1 MDPVAIQQ
9 TQQLKRL
16 WSHNPGAHL
25 LASVESELDEISE
38 TDAMSGVY
46 PLYDSESEI
55 GSNEIDDKQMDKG
68 EEDDDCYAEEC
79 EESIA
84 KETTVID
91 LNKSAGK
98 VKD

>member
-1 MDPVAIQQ
+1 
-9 TQQLKRL
+9 
-16 WSHNPGAHL
+16 
-25 LASVESELDEISE
+25 
-38 TDAMSGVY
+38 
-46 PLYDSESEI
+46 
-55 GSNEIDDKQMDKG
+55 MDKG

-98 VKD
+98 VKDSVTKAHVPI